1 MRHSKCLQFYIK
13 EYYSEILLQMQF
25 FLPLPSLLLS
35 LLSVYFISCKMF
47 QNVAPPQVL

>member
-25 FLPLPSLLLS
+25 FFFASALFTSEFTLS
-35 LLSVYFISCKMF
+35 LLH
-47 QNVAPPQVL
+47 

>member
-25 FLPLPSLLLS
+25 LFASALFTSEFTLS
-35 LLSVYFISCKMF
+35 LLH
-47 QNVAPPQVL
+47 